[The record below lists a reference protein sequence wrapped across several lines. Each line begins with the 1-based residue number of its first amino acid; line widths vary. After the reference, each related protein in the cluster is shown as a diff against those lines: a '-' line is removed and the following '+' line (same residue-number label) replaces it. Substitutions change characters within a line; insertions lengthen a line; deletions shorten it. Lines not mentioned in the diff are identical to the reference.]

1 MKTGLLLITHGN
13 IGRDM
18 LDTVTEILGTCP
30 LHAQALAIPSDSD
43 PDQLLETASHLCT
56 ELDQGGGVLVLTDLY
71 GSTPSNIATRLLD
84 RHRLSVISGVNIP
97 MLIRTLNYPE
107 MNLDALC
114 EKAIN
119 GAHDGVIISSNR
131 KETS

>member
-18 LDTVTEILGTCP
+18 LDTVTEILGSCP
-30 LHAQALAIPSDSD
+30 LHAEALAIPADSN
-43 PDQLLETASHLCT
+43 PDTLFETASLLCT
-56 ELDQGGGVLVLTDLY
+56 KLDQGGGVLVLTDLY
-71 GSTPSNIATRLLD
+71 GSTPSNIAMRLLD
-84 RHRLSVISGVNIP
+84 RHDLCVISGVNIP

-114 EKAIN
+114 EKALN
-119 GAHDGVIISSNR
+119 GGRDGVIISTR
-131 KETS
+131 KETC

>member
-18 LDTVTEILGTCP
+18 LDTVTEIFGQCP
-30 LHAQALAIPSDSD
+30 LAAEAITVHSGDD
-43 PDQLLETASHLCT
+43 PDMLFEAASRLVT
-56 ELDQGGGVLVLTDLY
+56 ELDQGNGVLVLTDLY

-84 RHRLSVISGVNIP
+84 RHKLRVIAGANIP
-97 MLIRTLNYPE
+97 MLIRIFNYPE
-107 MNLDALC
+107 LAMDALC

-119 GAHDGVIISSNR
+119 GARDGIITSTG
-131 KETS
+131 KEAS

>member
-30 LHAQALAIPSDSD
+30 LHAQALAIHSDSD
-43 PDQLLETASHLCT
+43 PDKLFETASRLCT
-56 ELDQGGGVLVLTDLY
+56 ELEQGGGVLVLTDLY
-71 GSTPSNIATRLLD
+71 GSTPSNIATRLID
-84 RHRLSVISGVNIP
+84 RHKLSVISGVNIP

-107 MNLDALC
+107 MDMDALC

-119 GAHDGVIISSNR
+119 GARDGIIITKRQEAS
-131 KETS
+131 

>member
-30 LHAQALAIPSDSD
+30 LHAQALAIHSDSD
-43 PDQLLETASHLCT
+43 PDQLFETASRLCT
-56 ELDQGGGVLVLTDLY
+56 ELEQGGGVLVLTDIY
-71 GSTPSNIATRLLD
+71 GSTPSNIATRLLN
-84 RHRLSVISGVNIP
+84 RHKLRVISGVNIP

-107 MNLDALC
+107 MNLEILC
-114 EKAIN
+114 EKALN
-119 GAHDGVIISSNR
+119 GARDGIIISNR
-131 KETS
+131 

>member
-18 LDTVTEILGTCP
+18 LDTVTEILGSCP
-30 LHAQALAIPSDSD
+30 LHARALAIPSDSD
-43 PDQLLETASHLCT
+43 PDKLYETASHLCT

-71 GSTPSNIATRLLD
+71 GSTPSNIATRLID
-84 RHRLSVISGVNIP
+84 RHNLRVISGVNIP

-107 MNLDALC
+107 INLDALC

-119 GAHDGVIISSNR
+119 GARTGVIISNR

>member
-18 LDTVTEILGTCP
+18 LDTVTEILGSCP
-30 LHAQALAIPSDSD
+30 LHAKALAIPSDSD
-43 PDQLLETASHLCT
+43 PDKLFETASRLCT

-71 GSTPSNIATRLLD
+71 GSTPSNIATRLID
-84 RHRLSVISGVNIP
+84 RHNLRVISGVNIP

-107 MNLDALC
+107 MILDELC

-119 GAHDGVIISSNR
+119 GARTGVIISNR

>member
-30 LHAQALAIPSDSD
+30 LHAQILAIHADSD
-43 PDQLLETASHLCT
+43 PDKLLETADRLCAKL
-56 ELDQGGGVLVLTDLY
+56 EQGGGVLVLTDLY

-84 RHRLSVISGVNIP
+84 RHDLCVVSGVNIP

-107 MNLDALC
+107 MNLEALC
-114 EKAIN
+114 EKALN
-119 GAHDGVIISSNR
+119 GARDGVIVSNR
-131 KETS
+131 KEAS

>member
-30 LHAQALAIPSDSD
+30 LHAEILAIHADSD
-43 PDQLLETASHLCT
+43 PDKLLETADHLCAKL
-56 ELDQGGGVLVLTDLY
+56 EQGGGVLVLTDLY

-84 RHRLSVISGVNIP
+84 RHELRVISGVNIP
-97 MLIRTLNYPE
+97 MLIRILNYPE
-107 MNLDALC
+107 MKLQALC
-114 EKAIN
+114 EKALN
-119 GAHDGVIISSNR
+119 GARDGIIVSNR
-131 KETS
+131 KEAS

>member
-1 MKTGLLLITHGN
+1 MKTGLLLITHGS

-18 LDTVTEILGTCP
+18 LDTVTEILGNCP
-30 LHAQALAIPSDSD
+30 LHARALSILADSD
-43 PDQLLETASHLCT
+43 PDKLYEKASRLCT

-71 GSTPSNIATRLLD
+71 GSTPSNIAMRLLD
-84 RHRLSVISGVNIP
+84 RHDLCVISGVNIP

-114 EKAIN
+114 EKALN
-119 GAHDGVIISSNR
+119 GGRDGVIISTR
-131 KETS
+131 KETC